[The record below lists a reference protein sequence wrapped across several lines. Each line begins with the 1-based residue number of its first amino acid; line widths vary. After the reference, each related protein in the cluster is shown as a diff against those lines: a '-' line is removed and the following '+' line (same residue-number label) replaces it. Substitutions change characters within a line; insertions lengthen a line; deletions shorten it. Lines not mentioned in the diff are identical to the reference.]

1 MHTHP
6 CIHIYV
12 CMYVCI
18 YIYIDV
24 NNFILVPDIVPV
36 EYLVL
41 VNLKGSPAAAAA
53 AWRGIF
59 TRNLSQMPRGIG
71 CLGRNTGHSY

>member
-1 MHTHP
+1 
-6 CIHIYV
+6 
-12 CMYVCI
+12 MYVCV
-18 YIYIDV
+18 YVCV
-24 NNFILVPDIVPV
+24 NNFILVPDIVLV

-41 VNLKGSPAAAAA
+41 VNLKGSPEAAAA

-71 CLGRNTGHSY
+71 CLGKNTGHSY